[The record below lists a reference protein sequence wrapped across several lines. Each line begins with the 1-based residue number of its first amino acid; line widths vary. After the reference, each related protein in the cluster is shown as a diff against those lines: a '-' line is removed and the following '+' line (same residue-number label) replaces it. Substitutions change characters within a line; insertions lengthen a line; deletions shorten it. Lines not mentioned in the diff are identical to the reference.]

1 MTDLRSIPDAVQWHE
16 GMLLAP
22 QHFQQAGLR
31 AELLLHFHLAQAV
44 PFHWGVISLQLD
56 HARLAMGCFRVLALQ
71 AILPDGLA
79 VHYPDDDAAALEL
92 DLLPFAERL
101 RDAPARIYL
110 AAPARRADMA
120 SSESGEASRFR
131 SVEGEEVV
139 DHNTGDNP
147 MRLPRL
153 RPNLML
159 MVGDRPSAKYTAM
172 PIAEVSFA
180 NDTLQ
185 LAPGYLPPLLGVAL
199 DAPLGQLCLA
209 LAQGVR
215 QKASFLAERA
225 QGAGGAARHA
235 SLLEAR
241 SAIQCLVA
249 GLPPFEAA
257 LNTGRAHPF
266 GLFVLAAGIAG
277 QVAPLGPGMVPPIFD
292 AYDHDD
298 PAASFRPLLTF
309 IERVLETIS
318 ELHQSIAFAQDGNAF
333 RLKLDPAWLDDGE
346 LLIGVRGRAG
356 TGEAETAQWIE
367 ESLIGDSEQIQPM
380 TEARIRG
387 AARARI
393 LESEALDIVPT
404 RGTLVFRIAA
414 DRNFIAANRVL
425 EIANPRDVG
434 GARRPLEIVL
444 YVRVAGET

>member
-1 MTDLRSIPDAVQWHE
+1 MTDLRSIPEAVQWHE

-22 QHFQQAGLR
+22 QHFQQAALR
-31 AELLLHFHLAQAV
+31 ADLLLHFHLTRAV
-44 PFHWGVISLQLD
+44 PFHWGVISLQHD
-56 HARLAMGCFRVLALQ
+56 HARLAMGSFRVLGLQ

-79 VHYPDDDAAALEL
+79 VSYPDADGAPLEL
-92 DLLPFAERL
+92 DLLPFADRL

-110 AAPARRADMA
+110 AAPARRADMV
-120 SSESGEASRFR
+120 SSDSGEAARFR

-159 MVGDRPSAKYTAM
+159 MVGDRPSVKYTAM

-180 NDTLQ
+180 KDALQ
-185 LAPGYLPPLLGVAL
+185 VTPGYLPPQLAVAL

-209 LAQGVR
+209 LAQSVR
-215 QKASFLAERA
+215 QKASFLADRA
-225 QGAGGAARHA
+225 QGAGGGGRQA

-257 LNTGRAHPF
+257 LNTGCAHPF
-266 GLFVLAAGIAG
+266 ALFTLAAGIAG
-277 QVAPLGPGMVPPIFD
+277 HVAPLGPGMVPPIFER
-292 AYDHDD
+292 YDHDD
-298 PAASFRPLLTF
+298 PAAAFRPLLTF
-309 IERVLETIS
+309 VERVLETIS
-318 ELHQSIAFAQDGNAF
+318 EVHRTIAFAQDGNAF
-333 RLKLDPAWLDDGE
+333 RLKLEPAWLDQGE
-346 LLIGVRGRAG
+346 LLVGVRGRAG
-356 TGEAETAQWIE
+356 TAEADTAQWIE
-367 ESLIGDSEQIQPM
+367 ESLIGDSEQIKPM
-380 TEARIRG
+380 VEARIRG

-393 LESEALDIVPT
+393 LEAEALDIVPT
-404 RGTLVFRIAA
+404 RGTLLFRIAT

-425 EIANPRDVG
+425 EIANPRDAG

-444 YVRVAGET
+444 YVRAPAEE